1 MNIAVWVI
9 LVFGIVISVTASNNQ
24 TNETAQTQDGKKVF
38 RQGFGFGIVSTAILV
53 LIIIGLSSGNSSM

>member
-24 TNETAQTQDGKKVF
+24 TNETARTQDGKKVF